1 MCQSDPIPIFSF
13 YCTPILQSLARG
25 GVSVSVTL
33 EYRIVG
39 SGEGKLCA
47 SCVAGPPKAQTC
59 IGVSD
64 GWPNNR
70 VNLEAWYQ
78 LRRVKICRKKVWSVT
93 IVSHILNSTVIQ
105 NPVVSKMD

>member
-1 MCQSDPIPIFSF
+1 M
-13 YCTPILQSLARG
+13 
-25 GVSVSVTL
+25 SVSVTL
-33 EYRIVG
+33 EYKVVG
-39 SGEGKLCA
+39 TGEGRLCA
-47 SCVAGPPKAQTC
+47 SCVAGPPRAQAC

-93 IVSHILNSTVIQ
+93 IVSHIL
-105 NPVVSKMD
+105 